1 MQDPVTCR
9 NLSKFRLRVLQ
20 LSDGLGNPDGFQW
33 ELVATLAVSWII
45 CYGCIWKGNISDQ
58 KFEPV
63 NQTQNQFNQLGVKST
78 GKSVYV
84 TSTFPLVMLLILLV
98 RGLTLP
104 GASKGI
110 EFYIKPNLTALGEP
124 RVWID
129 AGTQIFF
136 SYAICLGSL
145 TSLGNHSKFLIL
157 WTSAILWQEMV
168 RYIERMILEFNY
180 LPTGIHPSRCLS
192 KLIFYR
198 S

>member
-1 MQDPVTCR
+1 MHNFKHT
-9 NLSKFRLRVLQ
+9 LLRLRVLK

-45 CYGCIWKGNISDQ
+45 CYGCIWKGKWWRAFIRIMWPRWACHHAHGVIIKYS
-58 KFEPV
+58 
-63 NQTQNQFNQLGVKST
+63 GVKST

-84 TSTFPLVMLLILLV
+84 TPTFPLVMLIILLV

-110 EFYIKPNLTALGEP
+110 EFYIKPNMTMLKSKLTFLSNLTLYLPFLAP
-124 RVWID
+124 QVWID

-145 TSLGNHSKFLIL
+145 TSLGKRFSSLDTLFID
-157 WTSAILWQEMV
+157 
-168 RYIERMILEFNY
+168 
-180 LPTGIHPSRCLS
+180 TGCRCRVASENVSGARPS
-192 KLIFYR
+192 
-198 S
+198 